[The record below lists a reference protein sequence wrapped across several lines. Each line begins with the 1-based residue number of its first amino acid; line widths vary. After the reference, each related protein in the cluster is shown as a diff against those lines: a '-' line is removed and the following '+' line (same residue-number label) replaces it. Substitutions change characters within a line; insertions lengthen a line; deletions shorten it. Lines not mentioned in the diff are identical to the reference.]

1 MMDIN
6 RLRAIILIVSG
17 VFIGTCTVA
26 VLNGCSDLDKYRKPA
41 TEEETAAPVAEEKSV
56 DIRSTPEERERG
68 RTFKL
73 KLDSIRTEF
82 LTVKDTAAT
91 IVALDFLLVE
101 VDAEWKALP
110 QESEFGTFYL
120 LIMADILNQ
129 VSELRRSLGDSEG
142 ALEAQQKLIQI
153 RESLPR

>member
-1 MMDIN
+1 MMNNN
-6 RLRAIILIVSG
+6 RFPAIILV
-17 VFIGTCTVA
+17 VLYAFVGTCMV
-26 VLNGCSDLDKYRKPA
+26 VPFSGCSDLDKYRKPA
-41 TEEETAAPVAEEKSV
+41 TEEKTAAPVVEEKSV

-68 RTFKL
+68 REFKI
-73 KLDSIRTEF
+73 KLDAIRAEF
-82 LTVKDTAAT
+82 RTAKDTVAT
-91 IVALDFLLVE
+91 ITALDFLLVE

-129 VSELRRSLGDSEG
+129 VSELRQSLGDSEG